1 MNTGLMVDGQSQL
14 QEPGSHSY
22 PEQPLVL
29 RVIARIISWVFHPVF
44 VPVMVIAFLLYE
56 HPYLFAGFSS
66 FLKFRI
72 MMIAIVCFTFFP
84 LVTVLLLKGLK
95 FIDTIYLHTQKDR
108 VIPFIACMIWYFWI
122 SYVWFNFGK
131 TTGGADMPKEAVLFA
146 AATFISTIIG
156 LMVNIRMK
164 VSLHTISAGI
174 VLAFFILM
182 AFTQSL
188 HFGSW
193 LSVALLFTGLV
204 CTARMIVSD
213 HTTKEIY
220 GGLVTGAASVLLAR
234 TLLGWLG

>member
-1 MNTGLMVDGQSQL
+1 MSTRLTVDGQNPL
-14 QEPGSHSY
+14 QEIRTRAFPD
-22 PEQPLVL
+22 QPMPI

-44 VPVMVIAFLLYE
+44 VPLMVIGFLLYE
-56 HPYLFAGFSS
+56 HPYVFAGFSS

-72 MMIAIVCFTFFP
+72 MMIAVVCFTFFP

-131 TTGGADMPKEAVLFA
+131 TTGGADMPKEAILFA

-174 VLAFFILM
+174 VLTFFLLM
-182 AFTQSL
+182 AFTQPL
-188 HFGSW
+188 HYGRW
-193 LSVALLFTGLV
+193 LSVVLLLTGVV

-220 GGLVTGAASVLLAR
+220 GGLATGAAAVLLAR